1 MHKATSGDLSTE
13 IIDILVMAARQGD
26 SAAQAQLIAHFYPR
40 IFRYTA
46 LRVKQPEDAEDLTHD
61 VFIRML
67 ASLKQQQG
75 SFAAWLYRIAGNR
88 IVDYYRKLAVRSQ
101 VVAAG
106 KTIESFGSMDGIL
119 EKRFLQEELHHGI
132 RRLTGEQQEVIILR
146 FIEGYQANEVAEILG
161 KSPTAV
167 RQLQFRALQQLRK
180 IIPADKNK

>member
-1 MHKATSGDLSTE
+1 MYKATSGGLSTE
-13 IIDILVMAARQGD
+13 IIDMLVMTAKQGD
-26 SAAQAQLIAHFYPR
+26 PAAQAQLIAHFYPR
-40 IFRYTA
+40 IFRYTV

-67 ASLKQQQG
+67 TSLKQQQG
-75 SFAAWLYRIAGNR
+75 SFTAWLYRIAGNC
-88 IVDYYRKLAVRSQ
+88 IVDYYRKLAVRSR
-101 VVAAG
+101 VAAVG
-106 KTIESFGSMDGIL
+106 DSIESFGSEDNVL
-119 EKRFLQEELHHGI
+119 EKWFLQEDLHHGL

-146 FIEGYQANEVAEILG
+146 FIEGYPANEVAEILG